1 MGKTPKFRVRT
12 NEAEAAAEVEKKPS
26 RLMPMLLAVVGLAVG
41 AAGAS
46 GYFLFLAPPPAPGE
60 TGAEKPKKPKGPPAP
75 PEFVDINRLTVP
87 LVAPDGTLSG
97 YMTLDLKFEVAPEDA
112 AFVKARIPMM
122 RHAINEALSRTSVA
136 DPKNPL
142 QLDYARGAQVL
153 HEAVNRALG
162 REAVRSVQ
170 ITTAL
175 PI

>member
-1 MGKTPKFRVRT
+1 MAKVPKFRVRT
-12 NEAEAAAEVEKKPS
+12 NEAAVEVEKKPS
-26 RLMPMLLAVVGLAVG
+26 RLMPMLLAVIGLIAG
-41 AAGAS
+41 AGGAS
-46 GYFLFLAPPPAPGE
+46 GYFLFLAPPASGE
-60 TGAEKPKKPKGPPAP
+60 AGAEKPKKPKGPPAP

-87 LVAPDGTLSG
+87 LVSPDGSLSG
-97 YMTLDLKFEVAPEDA
+97 YMTLDLKFEVAPEEA

-122 RHAINEALSRTSVA
+122 RHAINETLSRTSVA

-153 HEAVNRALG
+153 REAVNRALE
-162 REAVRSVQ
+162 REAVLSVQ

>member
-1 MGKTPKFRVRT
+1 MAQQDKGKD
-12 NEAEAAAEVEKKPS
+12 EASGEGTGEAKKPS
-26 RLMPMLLAVVGLAVG
+26 KLVPMLLAVIGLLAG
-41 AAGAS
+41 AGGAS
-46 GYFLFLAPPPAPGE
+46 GYFLFLAPQTSGDAA
-60 TGAEKPKKPKGPPAP
+60 AEKPEEPKGPPAP

-97 YMTLDLKFEVAPEDA
+97 YMNLDLKFEVKPGELE
-112 AFVKARIPMM
+112 FVKARVPMM
-122 RHAINEALSRTSVA
+122 RHAINEALSRTTIA

-142 QLDYARGAQVL
+142 QLDYAQGAQVL
-153 HEAVNRALG
+153 REAVNRALE